1 MADDA
6 DLEVAARR
14 IMWGKCL
21 NSGQS
26 CVAPDYILCSPAI
39 QGSLAEHCKKVVKG
53 FFGEV
58 RRCKCRK
65 SLEIGFSLLDCSQE
79 RLQFIL
85 ILH

>member
-39 QGSLAEHCKKVVKG
+39 QGSLAEHCKNAVKG

-58 RRCKCRK
+58 GANEGKAYRMQPVCCGYMSKIAMDYPK
-65 SLEIGFSLLDCSQE
+65 
-79 RLQFIL
+79 
-85 ILH
+85 

>member
-1 MADDA
+1 MSVNNWISFFSPCIVAEDA

-26 CVAPDYILCSPAI
+26 CAAPDYILCAATI
-39 QGSLAEHCKKVVKG
+39 QDRLAECLKCAAID

-58 RRCKCRK
+58 GSCKCTQP
-65 SLEIGFSLLDCSQE
+65 IIIYQ
-79 RLQFIL
+79 
-85 ILH
+85 